1 LHKSSAADIEWKT
14 YAKDKRCHLPG
25 HWNFSAGVGAQ
36 DFAHSV
42 GSQMQQVFT
51 GAPPDHAMHFYI
63 GGLVLAILGVAQFF
77 WKRK

>member
-1 LHKSSAADIEWKT
+1 MLKISGVICLAIGIFLLVWGHKI
-14 YAKDKRCHLPG
+14 
-25 HWNFSAGVGAQ
+25 
-36 DFAHSV
+36 AHSV

-51 GAPPDHAMHFYI
+51 GAPPDRAMHFYI